1 MDEIIR
7 LLEKLH
13 DLLMDEE
20 YPDEISL
27 DEDFEDSDDLI

>member
-20 YPDEISL
+20 YLDEISL

>member
-20 YPDEISL
+20 YTDEISL
-27 DEDFEDSDDLI
+27 DEDFEDSEDLI

>member
-1 MDEIIR
+1 MGEIIR

-13 DLLMDEE
+13 DLLVDEE

-27 DEDFEDSDDLI
+27 DEDFEDLDDLI